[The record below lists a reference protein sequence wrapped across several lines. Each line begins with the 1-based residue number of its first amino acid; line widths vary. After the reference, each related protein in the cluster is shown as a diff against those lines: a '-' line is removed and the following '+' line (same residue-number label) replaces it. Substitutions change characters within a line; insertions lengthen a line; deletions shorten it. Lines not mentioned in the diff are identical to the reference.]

1 MNYFDGLLAN
11 ELFMCAFISW
21 FIAQALKVILTLLK
35 DKRFDAHRMFGS
47 GGMPSSHTSS
57 VMGLSTAVGLTQG
70 WDTPLY
76 AVALMFSLIVM
87 YDASNVRRNVGKQAT
102 LLNNIIEDLYKHHH
116 VEQERLIELVGHTP
130 VEVFAG
136 AILGISVANYLF

>member
-1 MNYFDGLLAN
+1 MNFFEGIVSNHIFA
-11 ELFMCAFISW
+11 CAFISW
-21 FIAQALKVILTLLK
+21 FIAQALKVVLTLLK
-35 DKRFDAHRMFGS
+35 DRRLDLNRMVGS

-70 WDTPLY
+70 WSSPIY

-130 VEVFAG
+130 IEVFAG
-136 AILGISVANYLF
+136 AILGIVVANVMC

>member
-1 MNYFDGLLAN
+1 MNFFEGMLAN
-11 ELFMCAFISW
+11 QIFACAFVSW

-35 DKRFDAHRMFGS
+35 DRRFDIQRMFGS

-57 VMGLSTAVGLTQG
+57 VMGLSTAVGLTHG
-70 WDTPLY
+70 WETSLY
-76 AVALMFSLIVM
+76 AVSLMFSLIVM
-87 YDASNVRRNVGKQAT
+87 YDASGVRRSVGKQAT

-130 VEVFAG
+130 IEVLAG
-136 AILGISVANYLF
+136 AVLGIVVANYMF